1 MSDLLQEALVGK
13 DINVPNND
21 TISRQAA
28 IDALADYIHNVDKVY
43 STGHLSMSDCEDAAR
58 SVIEGLPSAQP
69 EIIRCKDC
77 KWWDKYG
84 ENHGYCMRVRRW
96 GEYFCADAERRE
108 E

>member
-1 MSDLLQEALVGK
+1 M
-13 DINVPNND
+13 D
-21 TISRQAA
+21 TISRAAA
-28 IDALADYIHNVDKVY
+28 IEAIRNIIAITGTFDDEILLIDK
-43 STGHLSMSDCEDAAR
+43 TEAQTELMK
-58 SVIEGLPSAQP
+58 LPSAQP
-69 EIIRCKDC
+69 DIIRCKDC